1 MEELKKKQQKTN
13 STAMPRTLHEKVHSH
28 PAWKKQSSQMHTDE
42 KNEALRFYP
51 YSPAMSSPVSLA
63 PFSPPFS
70 PPSTQS
76 NSIHN
81 TTRSENIYNEGDASF
96 HVL

>member
-1 MEELKKKQQKTN
+1 MEELKKKQQKPN

-28 PAWKKQSSQMHTDE
+28 RAWKKHSSQMCTDE
-42 KNEALRFYP
+42 MNEALRFDP
-51 YSPAMSSPVSLA
+51 YSPEMSSPVFLA
-63 PFSPPFS
+63 PFS